1 MRFLVATLLAACAS
15 ATLLPNRVRYDGQSV
30 LRVVADTPAKKFLV
44 DDVLMLDVWSE
55 LPGAV
60 FDVRVTP
67 EQRAVLEKNDVAYEV
82 YIEDLQALLDQEAA
96 AVSVSSNPS
105 RQSYE
110 WFEEYHDFDEQQA
123 FYREN
128 CAAHADLCT
137 FTQIGTS
144 FEGRPIT
151 SVRLRG
157 AATGARKLFWDGGIH
172 AREWISSATVA
183 YLFYTLVNGYGSN
196 ANSTFILDNY
206 EVVIVTHQNPD
217 GYEWSWTNDR
227 LWRKSRKVNSGST
240 CRGVDL
246 NRNYPVFWGQG
257 GSSTNP
263 CSDTYMGPSA
273 GSEIETQT
281 LINYFNTIRAQA
293 TELPVAISFHS
304 YSQLILRPYGHTAQ
318 NSPDEVAMRN
328 LGALM
333 ADAIESVH
341 GLTYDNIKSIELYVT
356 TGTTGDWY
364 YNVTAGA
371 SFGYTYELRD
381 TGRYGFVLPENQI
394 IPQGEEI
401 WAAMVVMAEDVLL
414 KSKVK

>member
-157 AATGARKLFWDGGIH
+157 AATGARKLYWDGGIH

-183 YLFYTLVNGYGSN
+183 YLFYALLTGYGNNPN
-196 ANSTFILDNY
+196 ATFVLDNF
-206 EVVIVTHQNPD
+206 EVLILPHINPD
-217 GYEWSWTNDR
+217 GYEYSWTNDR
-227 LWRKSRKVNSGST
+227 LWRKSRRRVTGST
-240 CRGVDL
+240 CIGVDL

-263 CSDTYMGPSA
+263 CSDTYMGASA
-273 GSEIETQT
+273 GSEPEVQT
-281 LINYFNTIRAQA
+281 VMAAFLDAVA
-293 TELPVAISFHS
+293 SSELVPVAISYHS
-304 YSQLILRPYGHTAQ
+304 YGQYVLRPYGHTPAD
-318 NSPDEVAMRN
+318 SPKETETRI
-328 LGALM
+328 LGAQM
-333 ADAIESVH
+333 AAAIESVH
-341 GLTYDNIKSIELYVT
+341 GKVYENLKGYEVSMT
-356 TGTTGDWY
+356 TGTEPAWFF
-364 YNVTAGA
+364 NVTNTEVY
-371 SFGYTYELRD
+371 GYTIELRD
-381 TGRYGFVLPENQI
+381 TGRYGFLLPEDQI
-394 IPQGEEI
+394 IPTGEEI
-401 WAAMVVMAEDVLL
+401 FAMTVAMAEATAASERV
-414 KSKVK
+414 